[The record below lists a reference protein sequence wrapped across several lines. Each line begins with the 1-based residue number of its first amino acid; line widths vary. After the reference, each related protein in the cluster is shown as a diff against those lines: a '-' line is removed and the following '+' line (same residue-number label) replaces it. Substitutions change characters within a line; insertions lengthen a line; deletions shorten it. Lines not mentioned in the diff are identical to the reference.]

1 MRRGAMRRRPY
12 IRAAALLTS
21 MCAIPS
27 GTALASEGPWTTA
40 PGLHNLYVGLYH
52 ERFACFTQE
61 GAGDDGCGADAA
73 PVSSPVNQ
81 TGLKAFY
88 RTGLT
93 RNIDVALGL
102 PVARSS
108 SESMPTT
115 LGWGTVQ
122 ARLRWQ
128 LGDLGPVSVA
138 TGVGLETGALHRA
151 SRGRITNLGD
161 GTTGATGSL
170 YMGSMGVLGPRF
182 YTASADVSYAYRLT
196 ELTDNDVRL
205 PADELRFSSVFLYAL
220 SQRVGV
226 GLSLDGQFR
235 LWGEE
240 LDFSELASYGGA
252 DDSMRWAVLNAS
264 QMKGGAR
271 LALYSTDRLP
281 YLQLTVLRALW
292 ADHNP
297 TDTTMVE
304 AAVGFD
310 LGRRQDD
317 R

>member
-1 MRRGAMRRRPY
+1 MRREAMRRRPRN
-12 IRAAALLTS
+12 RAALLLTS
-21 MCAIPS
+21 MCVIPS

-40 PGLHNLYVGLYH
+40 PGLHNLYVGVYH
-52 ERFACFTQE
+52 ERFSCFTQD

-81 TGLKAFY
+81 TGVKGFY

-93 RNIDVALGL
+93 RNMDVALGL
-102 PVARSS
+102 PVARSY

-115 LGWGTVQ
+115 FGWGTVQ
-122 ARLRWQ
+122 ARLRWR
-128 LGDLGPVSVA
+128 LGDLGPVSVG

-170 YMGSMGVLGPRF
+170 YVGSMGVLGPRF

-196 ELTDNDVRL
+196 ELTKDDVRL

-220 SQRVGV
+220 SQRIGV

-240 LDFSELASYGGA
+240 LDFGELSSFGDA

-264 QMKGGAR
+264 QLKGGAR
-271 LALYSTDRLP
+271 LALYATDRLP
-281 YLQLTVLRALW
+281 YLQLTALRALW
-292 ADHNP
+292 ADNNP
-297 TDTTMVE
+297 TDTTLFE
-304 AAVGFD
+304 AAMGFD
-310 LGRRQDD
+310 LGKRRAD